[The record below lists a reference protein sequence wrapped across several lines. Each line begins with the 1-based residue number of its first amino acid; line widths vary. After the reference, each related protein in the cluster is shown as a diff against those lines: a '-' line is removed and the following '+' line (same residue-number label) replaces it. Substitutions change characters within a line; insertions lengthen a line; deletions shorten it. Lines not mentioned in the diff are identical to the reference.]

1 MDKSCWMSTL
11 YEDTPL
17 NEVTVPG
24 SHNAG
29 SWGIHACSPW
39 NSARKGTAAKF
50 AKLAKYTLPCINVN
64 YAKVQNL
71 DLVDQFKEGVRYF
84 DLRVAKHEGKYRFS
98 HGLLGSDFLTGI
110 QDLIDHTSF
119 HKYNKEIMVLDIR
132 FIWGFSEIDHYKFQ
146 ECLLNMIGS
155 RIAIRKKFKALSP
168 LSKYWDHKKNIIVF
182 YNSKFKSELF
192 WSKRNIES
200 TWPNALDPIIA
211 VDKINKFIDNVDV
224 KNKFYGVHAILT
236 PTVKYVA
243 TRPFSSTIKLS
254 ESINK
259 RVVKLMEDQ
268 WANKVS
274 FIIYDVVE
282 YPGLAEAI
290 ILSNF

>member
-1 MDKSCWMSTL
+1 MDKSCWMSRL
-11 YEDTPL
+11 DEDMPL
-17 NEVTVPG
+17 NNVTVPG

-29 SWGIHACSPW
+29 SWDIHACSPW

-84 DLRVAKHEGKYRFS
+84 DLRVAKHDDDYRFS
-98 HGLLGSDFLTGI
+98 HGLLGSKFLDGI
-110 QDLIDHTSF
+110 QDLLDHTSF
-119 HKYNKEIMVLDIR
+119 YKYNKEILVLDIR
-132 FIWGFSEIDHYKFQ
+132 FIWGFRENDHYKFQ
-146 ECLLNMIGS
+146 ERLLHMIGN
-155 RIAIRKKFKALSP
+155 RIASRKKFSP
-168 LSKYWDHKKNIIVF
+168 SSSLSKYWNSQKNVIVI
-182 YNSKFKSELF
+182 YNSKMRSKLF
-192 WSKRNIES
+192 WSKRNIKS
-200 TWPNALDPIIA
+200 TWPNALDPTIA
-211 VDKINKFIDNVDV
+211 VDKINKFIHDIKDD
-224 KNKFYGVHAILT
+224 KYFYGVHAILT

-259 RVVKLMEDQ
+259 KVIDLMDNE
-268 WANKVS
+268 WAKKVS